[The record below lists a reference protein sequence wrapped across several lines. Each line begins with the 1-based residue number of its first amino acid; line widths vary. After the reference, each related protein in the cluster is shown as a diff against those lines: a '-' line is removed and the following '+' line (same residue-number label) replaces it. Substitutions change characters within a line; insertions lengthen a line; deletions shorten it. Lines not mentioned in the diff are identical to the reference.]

1 MLAPNEVLSSVRD
14 LMSRQIAELI
24 VINSVCVVG
33 PTQQRFNFL
42 LQSFGFRLH
51 PILSTPSAV
60 SRQERRASYVETQL
74 PSTFFRSASRLQV
87 SVASV
92 PASLRAPTMLSQL
105 SAVLSHDACLPRLAF
120 SGFRLKLSGR
130 CCWLEESPSHVSDVS
145 CHALTLR
152 SSHDESGRE
161 G

>member
-1 MLAPNEVLSSVRD
+1 VLAPNEVLSSVGD
-14 LMSRQIAELI
+14 FISRQVAELI

-33 PTQQRFNFL
+33 PTQQRYNFL

-92 PASLRAPTMLSQL
+92 PAPLRAPTMLSQL
-105 SAVLSHDACLPRLAF
+105 SAVLFHDDVVFLCLPKHPVTRGLVVD
-120 SGFRLKLSGR
+120 FRLGNVEPQFASDLS
-130 CCWLEESPSHVSDVS
+130 P
-145 CHALTLR
+145 LTATVF
-152 SSHDESGRE
+152 
-161 G
+161 